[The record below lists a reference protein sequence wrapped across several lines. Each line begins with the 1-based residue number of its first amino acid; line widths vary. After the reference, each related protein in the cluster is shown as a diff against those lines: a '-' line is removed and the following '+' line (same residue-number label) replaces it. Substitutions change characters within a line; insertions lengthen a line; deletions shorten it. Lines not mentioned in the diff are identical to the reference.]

1 MNTIGIISAYDE
13 MIDKI
18 NEKTSPISA
27 KNILGFDFA
36 LSKTENSSILTVKG
50 GFGKVNKAILSQIM
64 IDMYAVDYIIDVG
77 AAYPIDK
84 SAVNGDVVIVDKAFY
99 YDIDFSSVGY
109 VKGSIPKMTEET
121 FLCDEALINAAKEVL
136 DGAAIGNL
144 FVSSLASG
152 ESPAGDDVKA
162 FCADSDG
169 AAAVHTCSLN
179 RIPCVLIKAISEDIM
194 KLPQSA
200 IKMAEAVAEIPMKL

>member
-50 GFGKVNKAILSQIM
+50 GFGKVNKAVLTQVM
-64 IDMYAVDYIIDVG
+64 IDMYAVDYIIDIGV
-77 AAYPIDK
+77 AFPMDK
-84 SAVNGDVVIVDKAFY
+84 SAVSGDIVIVDKAFY
-99 YDIDFSSVGY
+99 YDVDFSSVGY
-109 VKGSIPKMTEET
+109 VKGSIPKMTEDS
-121 FLCDEALINAAKEVL
+121 FLCDETLLNAAKEVFE
-136 DGAAIGNL
+136 GEQI
-144 FVSSLASG
+144 FVSSLGSG
-152 ESPAGDDVKA
+152 ESPTRDDIKA
-162 FCADSDG
+162 FCTDSDG
-169 AAAVHTCSLN
+169 AAAVHSCSLN
-179 RIPCVLIKAISEDIM
+179 KIPCLLIRVISEDIM

-200 IKMAEAVAEIPMKL
+200 MKMAEAVAEIPMIL